1 MRKEDVDDC
10 AEPTAGQAGWS
21 GAGSCG
27 SLSPSID
34 QTSILEGH
42 MAAPSS
48 HEVTLMLQAW
58 GKGDTSALERLTPL
72 VEAELRRL
80 AHHYLA
86 QERSDHTLQTTALIN
101 EAWLRLIDWKQV
113 TWQNRAHF
121 FGVSAR
127 LMRYILVDFARERKQ
142 QKRGAGAPH
151 VSLDQ
156 AAAVTAERH
165 DDLVAL
171 DDALHTLARY
181 DARKCQIVELRFF
194 GGLTVEET
202 AEVMSLSP
210 ITIIREWNKAKAW
223 LYQELSQEPDDG
235 ARTVAP
241 DR

>member
-1 MRKEDVDDC
+1 M
-10 AEPTAGQAGWS
+10 T
-21 GAGSCG
+21 
-27 SLSPSID
+27 I
-34 QTSILEGH
+34 
-42 MAAPSS
+42 PSS
-48 HEVTLMLQAW
+48 GEVTRMLRAW
-58 GKGDTSALERLTPL
+58 RGGDHSALDRLTPL

-86 QERSDHTLQTTALIN
+86 RERSDHTLQTTALIN
-101 EAWLRLIDWKQV
+101 EAWVRLIDWQQV
-113 TWQNRAHF
+113 SWQSRAHF

-127 LMRYILVDFARERKQ
+127 LMRYILVDFARRRKQ
-142 QKRGAGAPH
+142 HKRGGRAPH
-151 VSLDQ
+151 VSLDD
-156 AAAVTAERH
+156 AAAVSVDRG

-171 DDALHTLARY
+171 DDALQALARY

-194 GGLTVEET
+194 GGLTVNET

-223 LYQELSQEPDDG
+223 LYQELKPEPDDG